1 MYEPGDIV
9 DLFDTTFQQWRG
21 RYIVLPKKVVTELIK
36 IKNLG
41 TNSQQ
46 FVRAKRLRKGR
57 LSQFFLKSL
66 QTGA

>member
-9 DLFDTTFQQWRG
+9 DLFDTTFKEWRG
-21 RYIVLPKKVVTELIK
+21 RYTVMDKRVDSPLVK

-46 FVRAKRLRKGR
+46 FVSPDRLRKGK
-57 LSQFFLKSL
+57 LGQFFIKGL
-66 QTGA
+66 QR